1 MDDTRVRKP
10 GLDLLRAIAIVWV
23 MLFHS
28 YLIGGLAPGFEWLSR
43 YGWMGVDL
51 FFVLSGFLIGS
62 QLLAPMAKGESPSW
76 RSFYLKRGF
85 RILPAFAVVLALYL
99 AVPWLRE
106 SAGMEPWWK
115 FATFSVNLW
124 IDYPAKAAFSHAW
137 SLCVEEHFYLLF
149 PWSAWLL
156 TRKPSLLKFAS
167 VCTLI
172 VGCGIALRSGIC
184 LHNMALIEAG
194 TPPTH
199 NWFVEDIYYPTWCRL
214 DGILAGVII
223 ASIRVYRPRAW
234 EWMQSRGNIFLLL
247 GLVVMALA
255 LWLFRQRTGLLG
267 NSLGWPVL
275 AAGLALL
282 VVAGASAR
290 SWIGRWSVPGM
301 DWLAAA
307 SYSLYLTHK
316 SVYHVVDKLLGE
328 ALQRQPLMSFAVYL
342 LAILAA
348 GAVLHY
354 AVERPGLALRE
365 IYLRRRRMALATL
378 ADERA

>member
-1 MDDTRVRKP
+1 MP

-28 YLIGGLAPGFEWLSR
+28 YIIGGLAPGFEWLSR

-62 QLLAPMAKGESPSW
+62 QLLAPLADGKPLALKA
-76 RSFYLKRGF
+76 FYLKRAF

-106 SAGMEPWWK
+106 SDGMEPWWK

-149 PWSAWLL
+149 PWAAWLL
-156 TRKPSLLKFAS
+156 TRKPSVLAFAS
-167 VCTLI
+167 LCSVI
-172 VGCGIALRSGIC
+172 VVGGIALRSGIW
-184 LHNMALIEAG
+184 LHNTALVDAG
-194 TPPTH
+194 TPPQR

-234 EWMQSRGNIFLLL
+234 AWMQARGNLFLWL
-247 GLVVMALA
+247 GLAVMAMA

-267 NSLGWPVL
+267 NAVGWPVL
-275 AAGLALL
+275 SAGLALL

-290 SWIGRWSVPGM
+290 SWIGRWSLPGM
-301 DWLAAA
+301 GWLAAA

-316 SVYHVVDKLLGE
+316 SVYHVVDTLWGE
-328 ALQRQPLMSFAVYL
+328 ALQGRPLASFIAYAS
-342 LAILAA
+342 AILVA

-354 AVERPGLALRE
+354 AVERPGLALRGL
-365 IYLRRRRMALATL
+365 YLRRPRAAIERLAE
-378 ADERA
+378 ERV